1 VSGAPPAGPP
11 HVPSSAGPAWSRWVG
26 RFLARV
32 VWATRVEGAENVPA
46 AGPVVLAANHTGV
59 VDGPVVLGVAPR
71 PLHVLVKEEM
81 FVGPVGWVLRTA
93 GQIPVDR
100 AGGRR
105 ALATALAVLRRG
117 GAVGVFPEGNRG
129 RGDATSARAGVAW
142 LALNAGACVVP
153 VAVLGTRRTGE
164 GVNRVPGLR
173 RRIVVRFGEPV
184 VVERAPG
191 ASGKQALDAANER
204 VRTALAELV
213 ADTVASTGVALPL
226 DAPRRQDLPCPG
238 TDARPSA

>member
-1 VSGAPPAGPP
+1 VSTPAPLAP
-11 HVPSSAGPAWSRWVG
+11 HVPSPAGPAWARWVG

-32 VWATRVEGAENVPA
+32 VWATRVEGAGNVPA
-46 AGPVVLAANHTGV
+46 HGPVVLAANHTGV

-81 FVGPVGWVLRTA
+81 FSGPVGAVLHAA

-100 AGGRR
+100 DGGRR
-105 ALATALAVLRRG
+105 ALAAALAVLRRG

-142 LALNAGACVVP
+142 LALHAGAQVVP

-164 GVNRVPGLR
+164 GVNHVPGPR
-173 RRIVVRFGEPV
+173 RRLVVRFGEPI

-191 ASGKQALDAANER
+191 TSGKQALEAANER
-204 VRTALAELV
+204 IRTALAQLV

-226 DAPRRQDLPCPG
+226 DAPRREGLPG
-238 TDARPSA
+238 D

>member
-1 VSGAPPAGPP
+1 MSATAQRA
-11 HVPSSAGPAWSRWVG
+11 PSSAGPAWSRWVG

-32 VWATRVEGAENVPA
+32 VWDTRVQGRENVPTD
-46 AGPVVLAANHTGV
+46 GPVVLAANHTGV

-81 FVGPVGWVLRTA
+81 FTGLVGQVLRAA

-100 AGGRR
+100 GSGRR

-142 LALNAGACVVP
+142 LALNGRARVVP

-164 GVNRVPGLR
+164 GVNHVPGPR
-173 RRIVVRFGEPV
+173 RRLVVRFGEPIS
-184 VVERAPG
+184 VERAPG
-191 ASGKQALDAANER
+191 TSGKQALEDANER
-204 VRTALAELV
+204 IRTALAALV
-213 ADTVASTGVALPL
+213 ADTVASTGLVLPL
-226 DAPRRQDLPCPG
+226 DAPRRDDLTAPE
-238 TDARPSA
+238 DAAPPPA